1 LSIIAEIQKIDR
13 FKKSRT
19 ESLYVR
25 VHFKTERHKY
35 AQTDLVST
43 YRNFDRWRDLLVVGN
58 VLGGLDM
65 IGLSK
70 IDGDSRPHLVKA
82 APVPAS
88 VIKQEQAELFG

>member
-1 LSIIAEIQKIDR
+1 MIAEIQKIDR

-19 ESLYVR
+19 EAFYVR

-43 YRNFDRWRDLLVVGN
+43 YRNYDRWRDLLVVGN

-65 IGLSK
+65 IGPSK
-70 IDGDSRPHLVKA
+70 IDGDSRPRLIKA
-82 APVPAS
+82 APVPRAI
-88 VIKQEQAELFG
+88 IKQEQASLF